1 MSIWHPPPPPWFEAF
16 TSSVSALPPPDLH
29 DVPSPAVVAKMTFSG
44 TGRTQRASLSHEDVD
59 ERTSPSDSIAAL
71 HTNKDVLISQFASI
85 LALVSQGDPTDSK
98 KREELASLH
107 SKAQGAVSNIHG
119 LISGYRTHQ
128 VLHLHQILMAS
139 NHLASFIP
147 RRLSALQAYELL
159 IQELELSIDDR
170 QCAIDAL
177 ARAQE
182 ESRRLVILYS
192 LTVTGTPLLYSKS
205 FLFDRRA
212 LAEAGG
218 ADGEEGT
225 EGDEGGNIGSEGHSA
240 GREPAQKS
248 QKR

>member
-1 MSIWHPPPPPWFEAF
+1 M
-16 TSSVSALPPPDLH
+16 
-29 DVPSPAVVAKMTFSG
+29 PSPAVVAKMTFSG
-44 TGRTQRASLSHEDVD
+44 TGRTHRASLSHEDVD

-71 HTNKDVLISQFASI
+71 HTNKDFLISQFASI

-107 SKAQGAVSNIHG
+107 SKTQGAVSNIHG

-192 LTVTGTPLLYSKS
+192 LTMTGPPCCIPRV
-205 FLFDRRA
+205 LFDRRA

-225 EGDEGGNIGSEGHSA
+225 EGDEGGGNIGSEGHSA